1 MKKRFTQFFND
12 LTIFLADL
20 KRLGNRQT
28 AHDAFTGYWEDIN
41 RDRYRKIPLA
51 LTVAV
56 HLGALLLAALAP
68 FMVSSTSK
76 IPEVYTVELYQVME
90 AAPPPPATGKTV
102 KVSPPA
108 AAKKTVAVAKPAKPK
123 AISLSP
129 IREKLAQEMKDKEYR
144 KRQEELLDQKM
155 EEIRLG
161 LEKAKADQEARDA
174 ASAAASKIAEMYK
187 STSNLE
193 KVRRE
198 GKPTGKK
205 TTTTTGA
212 AGGGEIDPR
221 ELAALQRYQAR
232 LFEHISP
239 HWELPEL
246 QNWDDNLRAV
256 IVMKVRRNGTVTS
269 TYFEKRSRNLRFNQY
284 VQKAIDN
291 AQPLPPF
298 PIELRQKS
306 EEIAVTF
313 SPGGLM

>member
-1 MKKRFTQFFND
+1 MKKRFIQFSND

-20 KRLGNRQT
+20 KRLCHRQT
-28 AHDAFTGYWEDIN
+28 AHDAFTGYWEDMN
-41 RDRYRKIPLA
+41 RNRYRKTPLI

-68 FMVSSTSK
+68 FMVSDTSK
-76 IPEVYTVELYQVME
+76 IPEVYTVDLYQVME

-102 KVSPPA
+102 KISPPT
-108 AAKKTVAVAKPAKPK
+108 AAKKTVAVAQPVKPK

-129 IREKLAQEMKDKEYR
+129 IREKLVQEMKEKEYR

-205 TTTTTGA
+205 MTTTGA
-212 AGGGEIDPR
+212 AGGGEVDPR

-239 HWELPEL
+239 HWQLPEL

-256 IVMKVRRNGTVTS
+256 IVMKVRRDGTVTS
-269 TYFEKRSRNLRFNQY
+269 SRFEKRSKNLRFNQY
-284 VQKAIDN
+284 VQKTIDN

-298 PIELRQKS
+298 PIGLRQKS